1 VIVGVSKDSVA
12 SHKKFAA
19 KYDLRCY
26 LLADPD
32 GVILKTLGVQG
43 ATGLARRATFIVDSS
58 GIVRYVYD
66 NASARGHA
74 AEVLAAVA
82 TL

>member
-1 VIVGVSKDSVA
+1 MLVGVSKDSVA

-19 KYDLRCY
+19 KYDLRCH

-32 GVILKTLGVQG
+32 AVILKKLGVLHL
-43 ATGLARRATFIVDSS
+43 TGLARRTTFIVDSS